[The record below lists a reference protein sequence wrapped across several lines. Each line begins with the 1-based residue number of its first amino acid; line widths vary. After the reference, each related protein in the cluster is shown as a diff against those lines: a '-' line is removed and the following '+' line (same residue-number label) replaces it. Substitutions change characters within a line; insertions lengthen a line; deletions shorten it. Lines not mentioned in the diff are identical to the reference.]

1 MAVKEDIQELLRELK
16 KGLVQIYGDR
26 LKAVY
31 LYGSYARGEAHPPDS
46 DVDVMIVLKGDFD
59 HLEMERKSSD
69 LTAALSLAND
79 LVISRILISDQE
91 YRRSGMPLL
100 VNVRSE
106 GIAV

>member
-1 MAVKEDIQELLRELK
+1 VTEDIQELLRELK
-16 KGLVQIYGDR
+16 KGLVRIYGDR

-46 DVDVMIVLKGDFD
+46 DVDVMIVLKGDFEYW
-59 HLEMERKSSD
+59 EMERESAD

-79 LVISRILISDQE
+79 VVISRVLVSDQE
-91 YRRSGMPLL
+91 YRQSGMPLL